1 VFEVIAKI
9 VHAVIAA
16 VFDQARRLR
25 RHPAP
30 HGEAMPVA
38 PWRRLW
44 AGLAPNTRGACWILL
59 GALSLVL
66 MHSVSKSMGKR
77 YDPLQMTFFRCAI
90 SLAFVFPIAISG
102 GFASLRTR
110 HLKMHVVRALF
121 GLLSWLAAFYAVSR
135 LPLADFTTMS
145 FSMPLFITLLAV
157 PVLGER
163 GSWQRWLATLVGFV
177 GVVVTAR
184 PGGEFQLA
192 TLMALASAFAG
203 ACVLMVVKKTPMSEA
218 PAAMLFYSNLI
229 LTVVLLLPAL
239 AAWRNPGLFD
249 LLLLALI
256 GFFGIVAQVTYIF
269 GMREGD
275 ASALAPFDYVRLIY
289 AGLIGFVLFAEVP
302 DLWSLLGAACIIGST
317 FYIGRHEDQL
327 AREVSVR

>member
-1 VFEVIAKI
+1 M
-9 VHAVIAA
+9 HA
-16 VFDQARRLR
+16 
-25 RHPAP
+25 
-30 HGEAMPVA
+30 
-38 PWRRLW
+38 
-44 AGLAPNTRGACWILL
+44 
-59 GALSLVL
+59 
-66 MHSVSKSMGKR
+66 VSKSMGKR

-102 GFASLRTR
+102 GLASLRTR
-110 HLKMHVVRALF
+110 HLKIHVVRALF
-121 GLLSWLAAFYAVSR
+121 GLLAWLTAFYAVSR

-145 FSMPLFITLLAV
+145 FSMPLFVTLLAL

-229 LTVVLLLPAL
+229 LAVVLLLPAL
-239 AAWRNPGLFD
+239 AARRNPDLFD

-256 GFFGIVAQVTYIF
+256 GFFGIVAQASYIF
-269 GMREGD
+269 GMRGGD

-317 FYIGRHEDQL
+317 FYIGRHEDQM

>member
-1 VFEVIAKI
+1 MM
-9 VHAVIAA
+9 HA
-16 VFDQARRLR
+16 
-25 RHPAP
+25 
-30 HGEAMPVA
+30 
-38 PWRRLW
+38 
-44 AGLAPNTRGACWILL
+44 
-59 GALSLVL
+59 
-66 MHSVSKSMGKR
+66 VSKSMGKR
-77 YDPLQMTFFRCAI
+77 YDPLQMTFFRCVI
-90 SLAFVFPIAISG
+90 SLAFVLPIAISG
-102 GFASLRTR
+102 GLASLRTR
-110 HLKMHVVRALF
+110 HLKIHLVRALF
-121 GLLSWLAAFYAVSR
+121 GLLAWLTAFYAVSR

-145 FSMPLFITLLAV
+145 FSMPLFVTLLAV

-229 LTVVLLLPAL
+229 LAVVLLLPAM
-239 AAWRNPGLFD
+239 AAWRKPDLFD

-256 GFFGIVAQVTYIF
+256 GFFGIVAQASYIF

-317 FYIGRHEDQL
+317 FYIGRHEDRL

>member
-1 VFEVIAKI
+1 M
-9 VHAVIAA
+9 HA
-16 VFDQARRLR
+16 
-25 RHPAP
+25 
-30 HGEAMPVA
+30 
-38 PWRRLW
+38 
-44 AGLAPNTRGACWILL
+44 
-59 GALSLVL
+59 
-66 MHSVSKSMGKR
+66 VSKSVGKR

-90 SLAFVFPIAISG
+90 SLAFVFPIALSG
-102 GFASLRTR
+102 GLANLRTR
-110 HLKMHVVRALF
+110 HLKMHFVRALF
-121 GLLSWLAAFYAVSR
+121 GLLSWLAAFFAVSR

-163 GSWQRWLATLVGFV
+163 GSWQRWIATLVGFA
-177 GVVVTAR
+177 GVVLTAR

-192 TLMALASAFAG
+192 TLVALASAFAG

-229 LTVVLLLPAL
+229 LTVILLLPAL
-239 AAWRNPGLFD
+239 AVWRNPDLFD

-302 DLWSLLGAACIIGST
+302 DLWSVLGAACIIGST
-317 FYIGRHEDQL
+317 CYIGRHEDQL
-327 AREVSVR
+327 VVKSLLGDAPAVLRASPAPAGPSVDHENRNPS